1 MDFPTGQAIKDV
13 IGSLK
18 GRLPSA
24 DYEKVA
30 PLLSDLVAL
39 LQRAHEEE
47 RRQLKAERAA
57 LDKEREAVNLA
68 RRELA
73 CGREALDKD
82 REVIEREKRVAQR
95 WREAEAALAAAADAI
110 PPPGSQRA

>member
-1 MDFPTGQAIKDV
+1 MDFPTSQAIRDV

-18 GRLPSA
+18 GRLPQP

-30 PLLSDLVAL
+30 PLLSELVAL

-57 LDKEREAVNLA
+57 VDKERDAVNLA
-68 RRELA
+68 RRSVEMERDA
-73 CGREALDKD
+73 MARE
-82 REVIEREKRVAQR
+82 REVLERERKVAQR
-95 WREAEAALAAAADAI
+95 WREAEWALRSAAESSGGDT
-110 PPPGSQRA
+110 PTS

>member
-1 MDFPTGQAIKDV
+1 MDLPTSQAIRDV

-18 GRLPSA
+18 GRLSQA

-30 PLLSDLVAL
+30 PLLSELVAL

-47 RRQLKAERAA
+47 RKQLRAERAV
-57 LDKEREAVNLA
+57 LEREREAVSLA
-68 RRELA
+68 RRGLESE
-73 CGREALDKD
+73 REALAKE

-95 WREAEAALAAAADAI
+95 WRDADVALADAREAA
-110 PPPGSQRA
+110 PPDGSA

>member
-1 MDFPTGQAIKDV
+1 MDFPTSQAIRDV

-18 GRLPSA
+18 GRLPQA

-30 PLLSDLVAL
+30 PLLSELVAL

-57 LDKEREAVNLA
+57 LDKDREAVNLA
-68 RRELA
+68 RREVTTD
-73 CGREALDKD
+73 REALAKE

-95 WREAEAALAAAADAI
+95 WREADQAMAAGRDMA
-110 PPPGSQRA
+110 PPDRPE

>member
-1 MDFPTGQAIKDV
+1 MDFPTSQAIKDV

-18 GRLPSA
+18 GRLPKA

-30 PLLSDLVAL
+30 PLLSELVAL

-57 LDKEREAVNLA
+57 LDKDREAVNLA
-68 RRELA
+68 RREITSD
-73 CGREALDKD
+73 REALAKE

-95 WREAEAALAAAADAI
+95 WREADQAMAAAQDIA
-110 PPPGSQRA
+110 PPDKPA

>member
-1 MDFPTGQAIKDV
+1 MDFPTSQAIKDT

-18 GRLPSA
+18 GRLPNA

-30 PLLSDLVAL
+30 PLLSELVAL

-57 LDKEREAVNLA
+57 VDKEREAVNLG
-68 RRELA
+68 RREVDSD
-73 CGREALDKD
+73 REALAKE
-82 REVIEREKRVAQR
+82 REIIEREKKVAQR
-95 WREAEAALAAAADAI
+95 WRDADLALAAANEAA
-110 PPPGSQRA
+110 PPAEKPA

>member
-1 MDFPTGQAIKDV
+1 MDMPTSQAIRDT

-18 GRLPSA
+18 GRLPQA

-30 PLLSDLVAL
+30 PLLSELVAL

-47 RRQLKAERAA
+47 RKQLKAERAA

-68 RRELA
+68 RRELDSD
-73 CGREALDKD
+73 RDALAKERDI
-82 REVIEREKRVAQR
+82 IEREKKVAQR
-95 WREAEAALAAAADAI
+95 WREADAGLAAAAEVV
-110 PPPGSQRA
+110 PPPKTE